1 MRLENEKGRIDKISL
16 IFSIELNFGLKVF
29 LNFFITMLHKR
40 YSIYEKFNIRETV
53 MGISFTTA
61 VKKIQDD
68 GNFKKM
74 TFQASPSHR
83 PLELV
88 FSETNSSIIEGE
100 DWQEGD
106 QVVVK
111 IERITK

>member
-1 MRLENEKGRIDKISL
+1 
-16 IFSIELNFGLKVF
+16 
-29 LNFFITMLHKR
+29 MLPKC
-40 YSIYEKFNIRETV
+40 YNIYEKSNIRDTI
-53 MGISFTTA
+53 MGRSFTTA

-88 FSETNSSIIEGE
+88 FSETNSSIIESE

-111 IERITK
+111 IERVTK

>member
-1 MRLENEKGRIDKISL
+1 
-16 IFSIELNFGLKVF
+16 
-29 LNFFITMLHKR
+29 
-40 YSIYEKFNIRETV
+40 
-53 MGISFTTA
+53 MGISFMTA

-83 PLELV
+83 PFLLE
-88 FSETNSSIIEGE
+88 SE

-111 IERITK
+111 IERNTK

>member
-1 MRLENEKGRIDKISL
+1 
-16 IFSIELNFGLKVF
+16 
-29 LNFFITMLHKR
+29 MLRKC

-88 FSETNSSIIEGE
+88 FSETNSNIIEGE

>member
-1 MRLENEKGRIDKISL
+1 
-16 IFSIELNFGLKVF
+16 
-29 LNFFITMLHKR
+29 
-40 YSIYEKFNIRETV
+40 
-53 MGISFTTA
+53 MGISFATE
-61 VKKIQDD
+61 VKKIRDD
-68 GNFKKM
+68 GNFKM
-74 TFQASPSHR
+74 VTFQASRSHR

-88 FSETNSSIIEGE
+88 FSEINSGIIESE